1 MSEYKKLVLIILAA
15 VIFDIIFSAN
25 FLIIIS
31 FLLLYIFWLVYKIEE
46 LANFFDNIDI
56 TKAPDN
62 YGRLGNIVAKILKL
76 DNQVKLEKKK
86 SKNIIARF
94 NEILRNFPY
103 PTIVINQLNEIKWI
117 DKQAAKMFNLRRK
130 LDVGIRI
137 NNIIRNT
144 QFNDLLPSPD
154 AFELQINSPQDESI
168 TLLLSVSKLTKD
180 TRIISIRNIS
190 ERVKATKL
198 QQEFIA
204 NSSHELRTPLTVIS
218 GYLEAL
224 SLDKTLANNHQ
235 EMVSNAY
242 EQSRLMTNMIS
253 DLLDIS
259 SLDNQIIKREQI
271 DISQVITD
279 VVSGATQLGVTQK
292 ITLNLA
298 DNIYLNAAFYHIYI
312 LVKNLVDNAIKYS
325 FDDSEIIIDLNQD
338 NNHITLSVSDN
349 GIGIADS
356 EIDKITRAFYR
367 VNSTKEGSGLGLN
380 IVDKI
385 SKIYHGKLKIYS
397 TLNIGSTFEIEFYK

>member
-1 MSEYKKLVLIILAA
+1 MRFC
-15 VIFDIIFSAN
+15 VIF
-25 FLIIIS
+25 LIQ
-31 FLLLYIFWLVYKIEE
+31 LLL
-46 LANFFDNIDI
+46 
-56 TKAPDN
+56 
-62 YGRLGNIVAKILKL
+62 
-76 DNQVKLEKKK
+76 
-86 SKNIIARF
+86 S
-94 NEILRNFPY
+94 
-103 PTIVINQLNEIKWI
+103 INWI

-349 GIGIADS
+349 GIGIAYS